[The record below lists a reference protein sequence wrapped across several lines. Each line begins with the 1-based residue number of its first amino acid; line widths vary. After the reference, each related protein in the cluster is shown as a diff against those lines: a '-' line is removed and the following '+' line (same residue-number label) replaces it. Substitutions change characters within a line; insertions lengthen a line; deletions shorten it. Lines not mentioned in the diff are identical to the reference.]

1 MCVNVNIMSTKN
13 MKCYIHTMK
22 SECQDMGVRRWERRG
37 PEKVCV
43 ISARTSPES
52 GPLTVTLTVT
62 QSGFCNIIAHNSFTI
77 IWKSL
82 CYRMLNAV

>member
-1 MCVNVNIMSTKN
+1 
-13 MKCYIHTMK
+13 MK

-43 ISARTSPES
+43 ISSRTSPES

-62 QSGFCNIIAHNSFTI
+62 QSGFCNI
-77 IWKSL
+77 
-82 CYRMLNAV
+82 